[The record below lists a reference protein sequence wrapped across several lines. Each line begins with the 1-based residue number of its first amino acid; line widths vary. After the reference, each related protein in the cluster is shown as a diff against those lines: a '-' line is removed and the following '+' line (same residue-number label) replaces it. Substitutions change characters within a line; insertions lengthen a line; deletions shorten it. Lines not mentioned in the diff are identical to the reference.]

1 MKKITSV
8 IAVALFLVGTGTVWA
23 ASGDST
29 ISIGYTSIKADGAK
43 KAVNG
48 YRDAMDTFIRDYN
61 SIKPG
66 GYTASGHADSYNDLR
81 GFNLK
86 YRYEITDTW
95 GVIASVSHASQE
107 YKGNLNASK
116 PVKPGSTSMTYAWPS
131 TQADSS
137 VKARYLAV
145 MAGPTYR
152 LNDYVSGYAMLGG
165 ASARVEYVLNGRLNV
180 AGESYRGSL
189 NGNQNK
195 TSLAY
200 GVGLQFNP
208 VKYITVDVAYEG
220 SGSGDW
226 KTSGFNVGLGY
237 KF

>member
-1 MKKITSV
+1 MKKITTV
-8 IAVALFLVGTGTVWA
+8 FAVALFLVGNGTAWA
-23 ASGDST
+23 EAGEST
-29 ISIGYTSIKADGAK
+29 ISIGYASVKADGVK

-48 YRDAMDTFIRDYN
+48 YRDAMETFVRDYN
-61 SIKPG
+61 SVKPD
-66 GYTASGHADSYNDLR
+66 GYTASGHVGSYNDLR

-86 YRYEITDTW
+86 YRYEITDAW

-107 YKGNLNASK
+107 YKGRLNASK
-116 PVKPGSTSMTYAWPS
+116 SVKPGSTSVTYAWPS
-131 TQADSS
+131 SQADSS
-137 VKARYLAV
+137 VKACYLAV

-152 LNDYVSGYAMLGG
+152 LNDYVSGYIMIGG
-165 ASARVEYVLNGRLNV
+165 ASAKAEYHMSEQLNSS
-180 AGESYRGSL
+180 GESYHL
-189 NGNQNK
+189 NSNQNK

>member
-1 MKKITSV
+1 MKKIATVFSV
-8 IAVALFLVGTGTVWA
+8 ILFLAGTGTA
-23 ASGDST
+23 LAEAGEST
-29 ISIGYTSIKADGAK
+29 ISIGYASVKADGVK
-43 KAVNG
+43 KAVNS
-48 YRDAMDTFIRDYN
+48 YRDAMEAFVSDYN
-61 SIKPG
+61 NVKPD
-66 GYTASGHADSYNDLR
+66 GYTASGYADSYNDLR

-86 YRYEITDTW
+86 YRYEITDAW

-107 YKGNLNASK
+107 YKGSLNASK
-116 PVKPGSTSMTYAWPS
+116 PVKPGSTSMTYAWS
-131 TQADSS
+131 SSQAYSS

-152 LNDYVSGYAMLGG
+152 LNDYVSGYVMIGG
-165 ASARVEYVLNGRLNV
+165 ANAKVEYHMNEQLNSTG
-180 AGESYRGSL
+180 ASYRLDS
-189 NGNQNK
+189 NQNK